1 MTEQYVDHMTEER
14 YSWIAQLAEHP
25 PSTRFDSSF
34 DHFLLLRPVVI
45 LSRWIDA
52 GCETFPSL
60 TGASIKNSE

>member
-1 MTEQYVDHMTEER
+1 MTEQYVGHMTEER

-25 PSTRFDSSF
+25 PGTRFNY
-34 DHFLLLRPVVI
+34 FLLLLSIVI

-60 TGASIKNSE
+60 TGASIKKSE